1 MNTSK
6 QIPRKFL
13 ASDSV
18 DARVSNFANK
28 HGKKVLT
35 ESRHLCKITPTRK
48 HVTYKGGKIRESEH
62 FAFKSDVTYQ
72 VWLYKTTDGS
82 YIAHRICD
90 GKKAIFEPG
99 EFKKTELKKEFRVN
113 QKKLRCK
120 TNGAG
125 ILILAKA

>member
-1 MNTSK
+1 M
-6 QIPRKFL
+6 

-99 EFKKTELKKEFRVN
+99 EFKQTDLKEIIQVN
-113 QKKLRCK
+113 KKSLRQKV
-120 TNGAG
+120 NGAG
-125 ILILAKA
+125 VTILAKA

>member
-6 QIPRKFL
+6 NIPGKFL

-48 HVTYKGGKIRESEH
+48 HVTYKGGKIRESRY
-62 FAFKSDVTYQ
+62 FAFKSDVSYQ

-82 YIAHRICD
+82 FIAHRICD

-99 EFKKTELKKEFRVN
+99 EFKQTNVKEIIQVN
-113 QKKLRCK
+113 RKYLRQKV
-120 TNGAG
+120 NGAG
-125 ILILAKA
+125 VTILAKA

>member
-6 QIPRKFL
+6 SVPAKFL

-48 HVTYKGGKIRESEH
+48 HVTYKGGKIRESRY
-62 FAFKSDVTYQ
+62 FAFKSDVSYQ

-82 YIAHRICD
+82 FIAHRIND

-99 EFKKTELKKEFRVN
+99 EFKQTNVKEIIQVN
-113 QKKLRCK
+113 RKSLRQKV
-120 TNGAG
+120 NGAG